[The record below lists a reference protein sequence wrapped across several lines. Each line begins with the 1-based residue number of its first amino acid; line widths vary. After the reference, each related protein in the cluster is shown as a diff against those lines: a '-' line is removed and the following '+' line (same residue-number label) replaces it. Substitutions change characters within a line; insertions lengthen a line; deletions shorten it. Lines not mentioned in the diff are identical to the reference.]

1 MLDDDRTERSDPS
14 VKGLKLGKRS
24 ATWRLS
30 FWVYYLS
37 AVEGYSDATLGSS
50 PLSSI
55 GFLSCPDSPLG
66 LSSLSSVVVNS
77 TGPIKRKQRRY
88 RTTFSNFQLEELE
101 RAFHKTHYPDV
112 FFREELALRIEL
124 TEARVQNQS
133 QIEQKYFLSDRD
145 LWLNTR
151 RGSPLGTFSP
161 GISSHPCSSS
171 GPGGFMIGMDWAGF
185 PPYSPEEV
193 HHKGADSTELD
204 GDLLRLKP
212 STSHQEQRSPPLFS
226 PSFGRESINPN
237 HIAIELA
244 SGVGVVIHTSWNA
257 GHARWPH
264 LFSVRASAV
273 RTSPACKQAIPIER
287 LPYVGKDRANIFK
300 LRVPCG

>member
-14 VKGLKLGKRS
+14 VKVLKLGKRS

-30 FWVYYLS
+30 FWTSSFTSTVPLS
-37 AVEGYSDATLGSS
+37 LGYSDATLGSS

-88 RTTFSNFQLEELE
+88 SSET
-101 RAFHKTHYPDV
+101 
-112 FFREELALRIEL
+112 IG
-124 TEARVQNQS
+124 
-133 QIEQKYFLSDRD
+133 
-145 LWLNTR
+145 
-151 RGSPLGTFSP
+151 GSPLGTFSP

-226 PSFGRESINPN
+226 PSVE
-237 HIAIELA
+237 
-244 SGVGVVIHTSWNA
+244 
-257 GHARWPH
+257 
-264 LFSVRASAV
+264 
-273 RTSPACKQAIPIER
+273 
-287 LPYVGKDRANIFK
+287 
-300 LRVPCG
+300 